1 MTTLVTDEEE
11 TVLSALKAAI
21 NNGHPEIVILKQF
34 IPWKKEIHEAE
45 KETHVKTMVKYII
58 FFGWGGWR
66 IQAIPSHSTFNEKNQ
81 QTPYQM
87 SLEVRRPFPPSW
99 WGLCDETLFAMCKV
113 DGATFIQKSGFIGKY
128 IRP

>member
-45 KETHVKTMVKYII
+45 KEINVKTMVKYII
-58 FFGWGGWR
+58 FLVG
-66 IQAIPSHSTFNEKNQ
+66 
-81 QTPYQM
+81 
-87 SLEVRRPFPPSW
+87 
-99 WGLCDETLFAMCKV
+99 V
-113 DGATFIQKSGFIGKY
+113 DGEFKLYLYIQHLMKKINKLH
-128 IRP
+128 IKCR